1 MLLALCSFFC
11 SSYFIHIIY
20 NNDLIHLQLS
30 SILLITL
37 TIKYH
42 MPDKNNVSMFSC
54 VFLPKLRF
62 SKEKKGREKRIAG
75 KELASKWTKAIK
87 RKKRKT
93 MKRKERE
100 LKVACTPGYSSST
113 LLYFCRRHSLGEK
126 SDVENGSRRRYR
138 RLPAIIEHIASNCN
152 RHSTHQPAF
161 SLSFL
166 FLTGTNKLPSYRRV
180 CVRTLF
186 LL

>member
-1 MLLALCSFFC
+1 
-11 SSYFIHIIY
+11 
-20 NNDLIHLQLS
+20 
-30 SILLITL
+30 
-37 TIKYH
+37 

-180 CVRTLF
+180 CADTFSSLIYRIFFSSPFVLYRLF
-186 LL
+186 RFIHLIQLLSNCLYIARRI